1 MIKKIPLPYSFD
13 ALEPYYSKETLV
25 LHYDKL
31 YQGYVDNTNKTEE
44 KLNLARQNHDFE
56 NIKCL
61 EKNLSFFG
69 SGAILH
75 QLFFEN
81 LAPKNDSKPDENLMQ
96 RIRQDFGSYETFQKQ
111 FNEAAKAVEAS
122 RMVPFSICS

>member
-44 KLNLARQNHDFE
+44 KLNLARQSHDFG